1 MTVGYLN
8 GVLMYVL
15 SKAGN
20 LCSSDFKDGGYSKDI
35 YVSRGRT

>member
-1 MTVGYLN
+1 MGYLN

-20 LCSSDFKDGGYSKDI
+20 LCSSDFKAI
-35 YVSRGRT
+35 YLCGQSIKLR

>member
-1 MTVGYLN
+1 MGYLN

-20 LCSSDFKDGGYSKDI
+20 LCSSDF
-35 YVSRGRT
+35 VFSRIST